1 MSIVVKNN
9 IHWVGQRDWEV
20 RDFHG
25 TEYKTLRGSS
35 YNSYLIREEKNVL
48 IDTVDHK
55 FSREFVQNLRNEI
68 DLADID
74 YIVINHAEEDHAG
87 ALTELMAQIPDT
99 PIYCTANAIDSING
113 HHHHPEWNF
122 NVVKTGDTLDI
133 GNGKQLIFVETPML
147 HWPDSMMTY
156 LTGDAV
162 LFSNDAFGQHYC
174 DEHLFNDEVDQT
186 ELFEQCQRYYANIL
200 TPFSRLV
207 TPKITEILGFNLPVD
222 MIATSHGVVWRDN
235 PTQIVELYLKWAADY
250 QEDRI
255 TIFYDTMSN
264 NTRMMA
270 DAIAQGI
277 AETDPRVAVKIFNVA
292 RSDKNEILTNV
303 FRSKGVLV
311 GTSTMNNAQ
320 GIAETDPR
328 VAVKIFNVA
337 RSDKNEILTNVFR
350 SKGVLVG
357 TSTMNNVMMPK
368 IAGLVEEMTG
378 LRFRNKRAS
387 AFGSHGWSGGAVDRL
402 STRLQ
407 DAGFEMSLSLKAKWR
422 PDQDALKLCREHGRE
437 IARQWALAPLPQSTV
452 NTVVKE
458 ETSATTTADLGPRM
472 QCSVCQWIYDPA
484 KGEPMQDVAPGTPWS
499 EVPDNFLCPECSL
512 GKDVFEELASEA
524 K

>member
-1 MSIVVKNN
+1 MSNGIVIIGSGFAARQLVKNIRKQDATIPLTLIAADSMDEYN
-9 IHWVGQRDWEV
+9 KPDLSHVISQGQRADDLT
-20 RDFHG
+20 RQTAG
-25 TEYKTLRGSS
+25 
-35 YNSYLIREEKNVL
+35 
-48 IDTVDHK
+48 
-55 FSREFVQNLRNEI
+55 EFAEQFNLH
-68 DLADID
+68 LFPQTW
-74 YIVINHAEEDHAG
+74 V
-87 ALTELMAQIPDT
+87 T
-99 PIYCTANAIDSING
+99 
-113 HHHHPEWNF
+113 
-122 NVVKTGDTLDI
+122 DI

-303 FRSKGVLV
+303 FR
-311 GTSTMNNAQ
+311 
-320 GIAETDPR
+320 
-328 VAVKIFNVA
+328 
-337 RSDKNEILTNVFR
+337 
-350 SKGVLVG
+350 
-357 TSTMNNVMMPK
+357 
-368 IAGLVEEMTG
+368 
-378 LRFRNKRAS
+378 
-387 AFGSHGWSGGAVDRL
+387 
-402 STRLQ
+402 
-407 DAGFEMSLSLKAKWR
+407 LSLI
-422 PDQDALKLCREHGRE
+422 H
-437 IARQWALAPLPQSTV
+437 I
-452 NTVVKE
+452 
-458 ETSATTTADLGPRM
+458 
-472 QCSVCQWIYDPA
+472 
-484 KGEPMQDVAPGTPWS
+484 
-499 EVPDNFLCPECSL
+499 
-512 GKDVFEELASEA
+512 
-524 K
+524 

>member
-277 AETDPRVAVKIFNVA
+277 AETDPRVAV
-292 RSDKNEILTNV
+292 
-303 FRSKGVLV
+303 
-311 GTSTMNNAQ
+311 
-320 GIAETDPR
+320 
-328 VAVKIFNVA
+328 
-337 RSDKNEILTNVFR
+337 
-350 SKGVLVG
+350 
-357 TSTMNNVMMPK
+357 
-368 IAGLVEEMTG
+368 
-378 LRFRNKRAS
+378 
-387 AFGSHGWSGGAVDRL
+387 DRL

-422 PDQDALKLCREHGRE
+422 PDQDALELCREHGRE

-499 EVPDNFLCPECSL
+499 DVPDNFLCPECSL
-512 GKDVFEELASEA
+512 GKDVFDELASEA

>member
-1 MSIVVKNN
+1 MSILVKNN

-55 FSREFVQNLRNEI
+55 FSREFVQNLRSEI

-74 YIVINHAEEDHAG
+74 YIIINHAEEDHAG

-122 NVVKTGDTLDI
+122 KVVKTGDTLDI
-133 GNGKQLIFVETPML
+133 GDGKQLIFVETPML

-156 LTGDAV
+156 MTGDAV

-222 MIATSHGVVWRDN
+222 
-235 PTQIVELYLKWAADY
+235 
-250 QEDRI
+250 
-255 TIFYDTMSN
+255 
-264 NTRMMA
+264 
-270 DAIAQGI
+270 
-277 AETDPRVAVKIFNVA
+277 
-292 RSDKNEILTNV
+292 
-303 FRSKGVLV
+303 
-311 GTSTMNNAQ
+311 
-320 GIAETDPR
+320 
-328 VAVKIFNVA
+328 
-337 RSDKNEILTNVFR
+337 
-350 SKGVLVG
+350 
-357 TSTMNNVMMPK
+357 
-368 IAGLVEEMTG
+368 
-378 LRFRNKRAS
+378 
-387 AFGSHGWSGGAVDRL
+387 RL

-422 PDQDALKLCREHGRE
+422 PDLDALELCRQHGRD
-437 IARQWALAPLPQSTV
+437 IARQWALAPLPETTQKTAPV
-452 NTVVKE
+452 E
-458 ETSATTTADLGPRM
+458 ETTTCTAADLGPKM

-484 KGEPMQDVAPGTPWS
+484 LGEPLQDVAPGTPWS
-499 EVPDNFLCPECSL
+499 DVPDNFLCPECSL
-512 GKDVFEELASEA
+512 GKDVFDVLATEA

>member
-1 MSIVVKNN
+1 MSILVKNN

-55 FSREFVQNLRNEI
+55 FSREFVQNLRGEI

-74 YIVINHAEEDHAG
+74 YIIINHAEEDHAG
-87 ALTELMAQIPDT
+87 ALTELMTQIPDT
-99 PIYCTANAIDSING
+99 PIYCTANAIDSITG

-122 NVVKTGDTLDI
+122 KVVKTGDSLDI

-156 LTGDAV
+156 MTGDAV

-174 DEHLFNDEVDQT
+174 DEHLFNDEVDQV
-186 ELFEQCQRYYANIL
+186 ELYEQCQRYYANIL

-235 PTQIVELYLKWAADY
+235 PTQIVEKYLEWAADY

-277 AETDPRVAVKIFNVA
+277 TDV
-292 RSDKNEILTNV
+292 
-303 FRSKGVLV
+303 
-311 GTSTMNNAQ
+311 
-320 GIAETDPR
+320 DPR

-407 DAGFEMSLSLKAKWR
+407 DAGFEMSLSLKANGARISTRWKCAASTAAKSPASGPSPRCRRARPNTPRLRQRPAQRQRQPISARKCSAAFASGFTTPNRANRTRTSSRVRRGAKSRITSSALSVRWVKMCLTFWR
-422 PDQDALKLCREHGRE
+422 RRQNERWHRHYRLGLRGPPAGEKYSQAGPEYPADPDRRRQHG
-437 IARQWALAPLPQSTV
+437 
-452 NTVVKE
+452 
-458 ETSATTTADLGPRM
+458 
-472 QCSVCQWIYDPA
+472 
-484 KGEPMQDVAPGTPWS
+484 
-499 EVPDNFLCPECSL
+499 
-512 GKDVFEELASEA
+512 
-524 K
+524 

>member
-1 MSIVVKNN
+1 MAIHVKNN

-20 RDFHG
+20 RNFHG
-25 TEYKTLRGSS
+25 TEYKTLKGSS

-48 IDTVDHK
+48 IDTVDHR
-55 FSREFVQNLRNEI
+55 FARDYVQNLRAEI
-68 DLADID
+68 DLNDID
-74 YIVINHAEEDHAG
+74 YIIINHAEEDHAG
-87 ALTELMAQIPDT
+87 ALSELMSYIPNT
-99 PIYCTANAIDSING
+99 PIYCTANGVDSING

-122 NVVKTGDTLDI
+122 NIVKTGDSLDI

-174 DEHLFNDEVDQT
+174 DERLFNDEVDQN

-207 TPKITEILGFNLPVD
+207 TPKIQEILGFNLPVD
-222 MIATSHGVVWRDN
+222 MIATSHGVIWRDN

-277 AETDPRVAVKIFNVA
+277 NEVDSRVAVKIFNISH
-292 RSDKNEILTNV
+292 SDKKEILTNV
-303 FRSKGVLV
+303 FRSKGVH
-311 GTSTMNNAQ
+311 A
-320 GIAETDPR
+320 
-328 VAVKIFNVA
+328 
-337 RSDKNEILTNVFR
+337 
-350 SKGVLVG
+350 G

-368 IAGLVEEMTG
+368 VAGLLEELTG

-422 PDQDALKLCREHGRE
+422 PDFDALEVCRQHGRD
-437 IARQWALAPLPQSTV
+437 IARQWALAPLPDTAP
-452 NTVVKE
+452 
-458 ETSATTTADLGPRM
+458 SAQPSSPAAAADKAPQTRDLGPCM
-472 QCSVCQWIYDPA
+472 QCSVCQWIYDPL
-484 KGEPMQDVAPGTPWS
+484 KGEPMQGVEPNTPWT
-499 EVPDNFLCPECSL
+499 EVPEGFLCPECSL
-512 GKDVFEELASEA
+512 GKEVFDELAREA